1 MMKLRC
7 LILWCLCVVGN
18 TFILQTQKQYRR
30 VRLQYAFMLKKNDGV
45 IYKTKDSVIENMST
59 IVKDDL
65 TNDILYFMK
74 FYHLTN
80 DEQTSYFYIVFY
92 ELLSF
97 MIKNEKNKVTTLHIS
112 LINMLVY
119 ILIKNIII
127 NHYIHNH

>member
-18 TFILQTQKQYRR
+18 PFILQTQKQYRR
-30 VRLQYAFMLKKNDGV
+30 VRLQYALMLKKNDGV